1 MQLHN
6 ERGEERKTQF
16 GENKVEQPPAWSKP
30 SSVRNI
36 YKMWRLYSFSISGTT
51 AAIVKLLRIAKLRTA
66 FTEVPHHQM
75 AMVMRQYVLAG
86 SQVHD
91 EVAS

>member
-1 MQLHN
+1 MKGVKGEKHSLGKTKQNNQLHEAN
-6 ERGEERKTQF
+6 LQVCETSTKCEGYTYE
-16 GENKVEQPPAWSKP
+16 
-30 SSVRNI
+30 
-36 YKMWRLYSFSISGTT
+36 YSFSISGTT
-51 AAIVKLLRIAKLRTA
+51 AAIVKLLRVAKLRTA